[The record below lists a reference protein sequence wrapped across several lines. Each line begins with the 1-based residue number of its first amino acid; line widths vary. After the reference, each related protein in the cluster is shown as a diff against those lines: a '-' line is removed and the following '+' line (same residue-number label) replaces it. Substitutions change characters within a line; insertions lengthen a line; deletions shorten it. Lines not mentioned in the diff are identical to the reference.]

1 MIVVV
6 AHIKG
11 GTGKT
16 TTATQIAL
24 HRQITHPD
32 RKVWLVDADD
42 QQSALD
48 TISIR
53 GELNHQPPLACS
65 AYSTAKQLMSQ
76 MNSQAAIWDDVII
89 DCGGRDTETMR
100 VALLAADKLIVPVLP
115 RAYDVWSLSRLE
127 AVIEAAKNYGAHFET
142 YAFINRKDRSAECR
156 EAIKFLESSDVYTL
170 MEGSLTDRMA
180 YAKAGGQGKCV
191 SEMKPLD
198 KKALAE
204 IEELCSEIFG
214 DEEDTQST

>member
-76 MNSQAAIWDDVII
+76 MNS
-89 DCGGRDTETMR
+89 
-100 VALLAADKLIVPVLP
+100 
-115 RAYDVWSLSRLE
+115 
-127 AVIEAAKNYGAHFET
+127 
-142 YAFINRKDRSAECR
+142 
-156 EAIKFLESSDVYTL
+156 
-170 MEGSLTDRMA
+170 
-180 YAKAGGQGKCV
+180 
-191 SEMKPLD
+191 
-198 KKALAE
+198 
-204 IEELCSEIFG
+204 
-214 DEEDTQST
+214 

>member
-1 MIVVV
+1 MIIVV

-16 TTATQIAL
+16 TTATQLAL

-32 RKVWLVDADD
+32 RKVWLVDADE

-53 GELNHQPPLACS
+53 GELNHKPDLACA

-76 MNSQAAIWDDVII
+76 INSQASVWDDIII

-127 AVIEAAKNYGAHFET
+127 AVIEAVNQYGGHFKS
-142 YAFINRKDRSAECR
+142 YAFINRKDRSAECK
-156 EAIKFLESSDVYTL
+156 EAIKYLEANSTFVL
-170 MEGSLTDRMA
+170 MKASLSDRMA
-180 YAKAGGQGKCV
+180 YAKAGGQGKAV

-204 IEELCSEIFG
+204 IEALSVEIFG
-214 DEEDTQST
+214 RAPD